1 MSSTNWKREASEIG
15 PDLKLFRTRF
25 DLMRNPRNDHLEKM
39 VVLQSQDS
47 VQIVAHTA
55 EDQLLFVRQYRF
67 GIEQYTL
74 ELPGGLLNI
83 ESEDPQEAARRELRE
98 ETGFTA
104 DTFVKL
110 GTNASNPVFQNSY
123 IHTYHAERA
132 VPTFEQALDPGEA
145 IDLVHLPVAEVRRR
159 WLAGEFV
166 HPHTVAGLLH
176 FFGAREAAKEER

>member
-25 DLMRNPRNDHLEKM
+25 DLMRNPRNEHLEKM

-47 VQIVAHTA
+47 VQVVAHTA
-55 EDQLLFVRQYRF
+55 EDQILFVRQYRF
-67 GIEQYTL
+67 GIEGYTL
-74 ELPGGLLNI
+74 ELPGGLLAVDG
-83 ESEDPQEAARRELRE
+83 EDPRDAAIRELRE

-104 DTFVKL
+104 DIFTKL

-123 IHTYHAERA
+123 IHTFHAERA
-132 VPTFEQALDPGEA
+132 VPTFEQSLDPGED
-145 IDLVHLPVAEVRRR
+145 IELVHLPIAEVRRR
-159 WLAGEFV
+159 WLAGEFL

-176 FFGAREAAKEER
+176 FFGPREMSADI